1 MAWSTPMTAV
11 TGTQYTAAQY
21 NTYTRDNML
30 ETGVAKVSASGQLL
44 VSTGPN
50 ALAARGIAAGIT
62 TGGSQSTNSAV
73 YGDLTTVGPAVTL
86 NTGSAVVVCV
96 TAYIA
101 NSTAGQGGLMSFA
114 VDGTVPAGVRPLR
127 LMSSAASERSRASA
141 VLYWSGLSAGSHTFK
156 AVYSVVNTGTADF
169 DEREIVVLPLT

>member
-62 TGGSQSTNSAV
+62 TGGSQS
-73 YGDLTTVGPAVTL
+73 
-86 NTGSAVVVCV
+86 TGSAVVVCV